1 MGIIEPQM
9 ESLSQRELRN
19 ESGRVFRA
27 VSEGHS
33 FVLTNGG
40 VPVGKIVPMDAPA
53 PGLTI
58 ARPARREG
66 DGVRSPSSERP
77 GGRVSSGSSTIYA
90 RTGCDLNSGYLR
102 RHVCTQR
109 LC

>member
-66 DGVRSPSSERP
+66 GWSALAIERKT
-77 GGRVSSGSSTIYA
+77 GGQSVVGIVDDLREDRV
-90 RTGCDLNSGYLR
+90 
-102 RHVCTQR
+102 
-109 LC
+109 